1 MDPSQKAIGAPRD
14 WGGAWRRPW
23 RGEEGGEERASDDVQ
38 GAAQTTPMDLD
49 AQKAEL
55 AEKYAKY
62 QAAAVRLQDLRAEER
77 AASKRRRDEEDHLK
91 GQLQNLEEKV
101 DLMLNPKED
110 PYEVVKDEGGDDDW
124 RSVVDCPVPD
134 PRLERVMEIAGSLR
148 QQGLDRAI
156 PEVGERVRKRMKQAE
171 TLLLAE
177 EAARGSGAAAPR
189 LRQPRELTSPSDAT
203 VGTRVGNIHGDGAV
217 RVAAAVG
224 GKGSDPSGSNL
235 AGGKGGDN
243 KRGKPIKRGGW
254 MTKAMVIAKAVTD
267 GRLEEAKAL
276 AECYSFQLKAMEENI
291 QEAGYEVCGT
301 EGHEVS

>member
-23 RGEEGGEERASDDVQ
+23 RGEEGGEERASEDVQ

-77 AASKRRRDEEDHLK
+77 AASKRRRDEEEHLK
-91 GQLQNLEEKV
+91 GQLEHLEEKV
-101 DLMLNPKED
+101 DLMMNPKED

-134 PRLERVMEIAGSLR
+134 PRAPQGTRLERAMEIAGGLR

-156 PEVGERVRKRMKQAE
+156 PEVGDRVRKRMKQAE

-189 LRQPRELTSPSDAT
+189 ADA
-203 VGTRVGNIHGDGAV
+203 
-217 RVAAAVG
+217 
-224 GKGSDPSGSNL
+224 SGSNL

-243 KRGKPIKRGGW
+243 KKGKPIKRGGW
-254 MTKAMVIAKAVTD
+254 MTKALVLAKAVLD
-267 GRLEEAKAL
+267 DRLVEAKAL
-276 AECYSFQLKAMEENI
+276 AECYTFQAKAMETNI
-291 QEAGYEVCGT
+291 EEAGYEVCGT
-301 EGHEVS
+301 EGREVS

>member
-1 MDPSQKAIGAPRD
+1 
-14 WGGAWRRPW
+14 
-23 RGEEGGEERASDDVQ
+23 
-38 GAAQTTPMDLD
+38 MDLD

-77 AASKRRRDEEDHLK
+77 AASKRRRDEEDHLR
-91 GQLQNLEEKV
+91 GQLQHLEEKV
-101 DLMLNPKED
+101 DLMMNPKED

-134 PRLERVMEIAGSLR
+134 PRLERVMEIAGGLR

-156 PEVGERVRKRMKQAE
+156 PEVGDRVRKRMKQAE

-189 LRQPRELTSPSDAT
+189 ADA
-203 VGTRVGNIHGDGAV
+203 
-217 RVAAAVG
+217 
-224 GKGSDPSGSNL
+224 SGSNL

-243 KRGKPIKRGGW
+243 KKGKGSDSSGSNLAGGKGGDNKKGKPIKRGGW
-254 MTKAMVIAKAVTD
+254 MTKALVLAKAVLD
-267 GRLEEAKAL
+267 DRLVEAKAL
-276 AECYSFQLKAMEENI
+276 AECYTFQAKAMETNI
-291 QEAGYEVCGT
+291 EEAGYEVCGT

>member
-23 RGEEGGEERASDDVQ
+23 RGEEGGEERASEDVQ

-77 AASKRRRDEEDHLK
+77 AASKRRRDEEEHLK
-91 GQLQNLEEKV
+91 GQLEHLEEKV
-101 DLMLNPKED
+101 DLMMNPKED

-134 PRLERVMEIAGSLR
+134 PRAPQGTRLERAMEIAGGLR
-148 QQGLDRAI
+148 QQGLDKAI
-156 PEVGERVRKRMKQAE
+156 PEVGDRVRKRMKQAE

-189 LRQPRELTSPSDAT
+189 ADA
-203 VGTRVGNIHGDGAV
+203 
-217 RVAAAVG
+217 
-224 GKGSDPSGSNL
+224 SGSNL

-243 KRGKPIKRGGW
+243 
-254 MTKAMVIAKAVTD
+254 
-267 GRLEEAKAL
+267 
-276 AECYSFQLKAMEENI
+276 
-291 QEAGYEVCGT
+291 
-301 EGHEVS
+301 

>member
-1 MDPSQKAIGAPRD
+1 
-14 WGGAWRRPW
+14 
-23 RGEEGGEERASDDVQ
+23 
-38 GAAQTTPMDLD
+38 MDLD

-77 AASKRRRDEEDHLK
+77 AASKRRRDEEEHLK
-91 GQLQNLEEKV
+91 GQLEHLEEKV
-101 DLMLNPKED
+101 DLMMNPKED

-134 PRLERVMEIAGSLR
+134 PRAPQGTRLERAMEIAGGLR

-156 PEVGERVRKRMKQAE
+156 PEVGDRVRKRMKQAE

-189 LRQPRELTSPSDAT
+189 ADS
-203 VGTRVGNIHGDGAV
+203 
-217 RVAAAVG
+217 
-224 GKGSDPSGSNL
+224 SGSNL

-243 KRGKPIKRGGW
+243 KKGKGSDSSGSNLAGGKGGDNKKGKPIKRGGW
-254 MTKAMVIAKAVTD
+254 MTKALVLAKAVLD
-267 GRLEEAKAL
+267 ERLVEAKAL
-276 AECYSFQLKAMEENI
+276 AECYTFQAKAMETNI
-291 QEAGYEVCGT
+291 EEAGYEVCGT

>member
-1 MDPSQKAIGAPRD
+1 MH
-14 WGGAWRRPW
+14 
-23 RGEEGGEERASDDVQ
+23 
-38 GAAQTTPMDLD
+38 LD

-55 AEKYAKY
+55 AQKYAKC
-62 QAAAVRLQDLRAEER
+62 QEAAVRLQDLRAVER

-91 GQLQNLEEKV
+91 GQLQHLEEKV
-101 DLMLNPKED
+101 DLMMNPKED

-134 PRLERVMEIAGSLR
+134 PRAPQGTRLERALEIAGGLR

-156 PEVGERVRKRMKQAE
+156 PEVGDRVRKRMKQAE

-177 EAARGSGAAAPR
+177 EAARGSGAATPR

-243 KRGKPIKRGGW
+243 KKGKGSDSSGSNLAGGKGGDNKKGKPIKRGGW
-254 MTKAMVIAKAVTD
+254 MTKALVLAKAVLD
-267 GRLEEAKAL
+267 ERLVEAKAL
-276 AECYSFQLKAMEENI
+276 AECYTFQAKAMETNI
-291 QEAGYEVCGT
+291 EEAGYEVCGT
-301 EGHEVS
+301 EGREVS

>member
-23 RGEEGGEERASDDVQ
+23 RGEEGGEERASEDVQ

-77 AASKRRRDEEDHLK
+77 AASKRRRDEEEHLK
-91 GQLQNLEEKV
+91 GQLEHLEEKV
-101 DLMLNPKED
+101 DLMMNPKED

-134 PRLERVMEIAGSLR
+134 PRAPQGTRLERAMEIAGGLR
-148 QQGLDRAI
+148 QQGLDKAI
-156 PEVGERVRKRMKQAE
+156 PEVGDRVRKRMKQAE

-189 LRQPRELTSPSDAT
+189 ADA
-203 VGTRVGNIHGDGAV
+203 
-217 RVAAAVG
+217 
-224 GKGSDPSGSNL
+224 SGSNL

-243 KRGKPIKRGGW
+243 KKGKGSDSSGSNLAGGKGGDNKKGKPIKRGGW
-254 MTKAMVIAKAVTD
+254 MTKALVLAKAVLD
-267 GRLEEAKAL
+267 DRLVEAKAL
-276 AECYSFQLKAMEENI
+276 AECYTFQAKAMETNI
-291 QEAGYEVCGT
+291 EEAGYEVCGT
-301 EGHEVS
+301 EGREVS

>member
-1 MDPSQKAIGAPRD
+1 
-14 WGGAWRRPW
+14 
-23 RGEEGGEERASDDVQ
+23 
-38 GAAQTTPMDLD
+38 MDLD

-77 AASKRRRDEEDHLK
+77 AASKRRRDEEEHLK
-91 GQLQNLEEKV
+91 GQLEHLEEKV
-101 DLMLNPKED
+101 DLMMNPKED

-134 PRLERVMEIAGSLR
+134 PRAPQGTRLERAMEIAGGLR

-156 PEVGERVRKRMKQAE
+156 PEVGDRVRKRMKQAE

-189 LRQPRELTSPSDAT
+189 ADA
-203 VGTRVGNIHGDGAV
+203 
-217 RVAAAVG
+217 
-224 GKGSDPSGSNL
+224 SGSNL

-243 KRGKPIKRGGW
+243 KKGKGSDSSGSNLAGGKGGDNKKGKPIKRGGW
-254 MTKAMVIAKAVTD
+254 MTKALVLAKAVLD
-267 GRLEEAKAL
+267 DRLVEAKAL
-276 AECYSFQLKAMEENI
+276 AECYTFQAKAMETNI
-291 QEAGYEVCGT
+291 EEAGYEVCGT
-301 EGHEVS
+301 EGREVS

>member
-23 RGEEGGEERASDDVQ
+23 RGEEGGEERAAEDVQ
-38 GAAQTTPMDLD
+38 GGAQTTPMDLD

-55 AEKYAKY
+55 AQKYAKY
-62 QAAAVRLQDLRAEER
+62 QEAAVRLQDLRAEER
-77 AASKRRRDEEDHLK
+77 AASKRGRDEEDHLK
-91 GQLQNLEEKV
+91 GQLQHLEEKV
-101 DLMLNPKED
+101 DLMMNPKED

-134 PRLERVMEIAGSLR
+134 PRLERVMEIAGGLR

-156 PEVGERVRKRMKQAE
+156 PEVGDRVRKRMKQAE

-224 GKGSDPSGSNL
+224 GEGSDPSGSNL

-243 KRGKPIKRGGW
+243 KKGKPIKRGGW
-254 MTKAMVIAKAVTD
+254 VTKALVLAKAVLD
-267 GRLEEAKAL
+267 ERLVEAKAL
-276 AECYSFQLKAMEENI
+276 AECYTFQAKAMETNI
-291 QEAGYEVCGT
+291 EEAGYEVCST
-301 EGHEVS
+301 EGS

>member
-23 RGEEGGEERASDDVQ
+23 RGEEGGEERASEDVQ
-38 GAAQTTPMDLD
+38 GATQTTPMDLD

-55 AEKYAKY
+55 AQKYSKY
-62 QAAAVRLQDLRAEER
+62 QEAAVRLQDLRAEER

-91 GQLQNLEEKV
+91 GQLQHLEEKV
-101 DLMLNPKED
+101 DLMMNPKED

-134 PRLERVMEIAGSLR
+134 PRAPQGTRLERAMEIAGGLR

-156 PEVGERVRKRMKQAE
+156 PEVGDRVRKRMKQAE
-171 TLLLAE
+171 ILLLAE

-189 LRQPRELTSPSDAT
+189 ADA
-203 VGTRVGNIHGDGAV
+203 
-217 RVAAAVG
+217 
-224 GKGSDPSGSNL
+224 SGSNL

-243 KRGKPIKRGGW
+243 KKGKGSDSSGSNLAGGKGGDNKKGKPIKRGGW
-254 MTKAMVIAKAVTD
+254 MTKALVLAKAVLD
-267 GRLEEAKAL
+267 DRLVEAKAL
-276 AECYSFQLKAMEENI
+276 AECYTFQARAMETNNE
-291 QEAGYEVCGT
+291 EAGYDVCST
-301 EGHEVS
+301 EGS

>member
-23 RGEEGGEERASDDVQ
+23 RGEEGGEERASEDVQ

-77 AASKRRRDEEDHLK
+77 AASKRRRDEEEHLK
-91 GQLQNLEEKV
+91 GQLEHLEEKV
-101 DLMLNPKED
+101 DLMMNPKED

-134 PRLERVMEIAGSLR
+134 PRAPQGTRLERAMEIAGGLR

-156 PEVGERVRKRMKQAE
+156 PEVGDRVRKRMKQAE

-189 LRQPRELTSPSDAT
+189 ADA
-203 VGTRVGNIHGDGAV
+203 
-217 RVAAAVG
+217 
-224 GKGSDPSGSNL
+224 SGSNL

-243 KRGKPIKRGGW
+243 KKGKGSDSSGSNLAGGKGGDNKKGKPIKRGGW
-254 MTKAMVIAKAVTD
+254 MTKALVLAKAVLD
-267 GRLEEAKAL
+267 DRLVEAKAL
-276 AECYSFQLKAMEENI
+276 AECYTFQAKAMETNI
-291 QEAGYEVCGT
+291 EEAGYEVCGT
-301 EGHEVS
+301 EGREVS

>member
-1 MDPSQKAIGAPRD
+1 
-14 WGGAWRRPW
+14 
-23 RGEEGGEERASDDVQ
+23 
-38 GAAQTTPMDLD
+38 MDLD

-91 GQLQNLEEKV
+91 GQLQHLEEKV
-101 DLMLNPKED
+101 DLMMNPKED

-189 LRQPRELTSPSDAT
+189 LRQPRELTSLSDAT
-203 VGTRVGNIHGDGAV
+203 VGTRVGNVHGDGAV

-243 KRGKPIKRGGW
+243 KKGKPIKRGGW
-254 MTKAMVIAKAVTD
+254 MTKALVLAKAVLD
-267 GRLEEAKAL
+267 ERLVEAKAL
-276 AECYSFQLKAMEENI
+276 AECYTFQAKAMETNI
-291 QEAGYEVCGT
+291 EEAGYEVCGT
-301 EGHEVS
+301 EGREVS

>member
-91 GQLQNLEEKV
+91 GQLQHLEEKV
-101 DLMLNPKED
+101 DLMMNPKED

-171 TLLLAE
+171 ILLLAE

-189 LRQPRELTSPSDAT
+189 ADA
-203 VGTRVGNIHGDGAV
+203 
-217 RVAAAVG
+217 
-224 GKGSDPSGSNL
+224 SGSNL

-243 KRGKPIKRGGW
+243 KKGKPIKRGGW
-254 MTKAMVIAKAVTD
+254 MTKALVLAKAVLD
-267 GRLEEAKAL
+267 ERVVEAKAL
-276 AECYSFQLKAMEENI
+276 AECYTFQAKAMETNI
-291 QEAGYEVCGT
+291 EEAGYEVCGT

>member
-1 MDPSQKAIGAPRD
+1 
-14 WGGAWRRPW
+14 
-23 RGEEGGEERASDDVQ
+23 
-38 GAAQTTPMDLD
+38 MDLD

-77 AASKRRRDEEDHLK
+77 AASKRRRDEEDHLR
-91 GQLQNLEEKV
+91 GQLQHLEEKV
-101 DLMLNPKED
+101 DLMMNPKED

-134 PRLERVMEIAGSLR
+134 PRAPQGTRLERAMEIAGGLR

-156 PEVGERVRKRMKQAE
+156 PEVGDRVRKRMKQAE

-189 LRQPRELTSPSDAT
+189 LRQPRELTSPSDAA
-203 VGTRVGNIHGDGAV
+203 GK
-217 RVAAAVG
+217 AAAVG

-243 KRGKPIKRGGW
+243 KKGKPIKRGGW
-254 MTKAMVIAKAVTD
+254 MTKALVLAKAVLD
-267 GRLEEAKAL
+267 DRLVEAKAL
-276 AECYSFQLKAMEENI
+276 AECYTFQAKAMETNI
-291 QEAGYEVCGT
+291 EEAGYEVCGT
-301 EGHEVS
+301 EGREVS

>member
-1 MDPSQKAIGAPRD
+1 
-14 WGGAWRRPW
+14 
-23 RGEEGGEERASDDVQ
+23 
-38 GAAQTTPMDLD
+38 MDLD
-49 AQKAEL
+49 VQKAEL
-55 AEKYAKY
+55 AQKYAKY
-62 QAAAVRLQDLRAEER
+62 QEAAVRLQDLRAEER

-91 GQLQNLEEKV
+91 GQLQHLEEKV
-101 DLMLNPKED
+101 DLMMNPKED

-134 PRLERVMEIAGSLR
+134 PRAPQGTRLERAMEIAGGLR
-148 QQGLDRAI
+148 QQGLDKAI
-156 PEVGERVRKRMKQAE
+156 PEVGDRVRKRMKQAE

-177 EAARGSGAAAPR
+177 EAARDSGAAAPR

-243 KRGKPIKRGGW
+243 KKGKPIKRGGW
-254 MTKAMVIAKAVTD
+254 MTKALVLAKAVLD
-267 GRLEEAKAL
+267 DRLVEAKAL
-276 AECYSFQLKAMEENI
+276 AECYTFQAKATETNI
-291 QEAGYEVCGT
+291 EEAGYEVCNT
-301 EGHEVS
+301 EGS

>member
-23 RGEEGGEERASDDVQ
+23 RGEEGGEERASEDVQ

-91 GQLQNLEEKV
+91 GQLQHLEEKV
-101 DLMLNPKED
+101 DLMMNPKED

-134 PRLERVMEIAGSLR
+134 PRAPQGTRLERAMEIAGGLR

-156 PEVGERVRKRMKQAE
+156 PEVGDRVRKRMKQAE

-189 LRQPRELTSPSDAT
+189 ADA
-203 VGTRVGNIHGDGAV
+203 
-217 RVAAAVG
+217 
-224 GKGSDPSGSNL
+224 SGSNL

-243 KRGKPIKRGGW
+243 KKGKGSDSSGSNLAGGKGGDNKKGKPIKRGGW
-254 MTKAMVIAKAVTD
+254 MTKALVLAKAVLD
-267 GRLEEAKAL
+267 DRLVEAKAL
-276 AECYSFQLKAMEENI
+276 AECYTFQAKAMETNI
-291 QEAGYEVCGT
+291 EEAGYEVCGT
-301 EGHEVS
+301 EGREVS